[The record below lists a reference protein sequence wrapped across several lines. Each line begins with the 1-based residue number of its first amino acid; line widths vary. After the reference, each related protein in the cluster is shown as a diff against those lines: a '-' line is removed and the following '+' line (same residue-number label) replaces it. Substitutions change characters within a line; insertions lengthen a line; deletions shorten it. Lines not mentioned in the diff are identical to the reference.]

1 MNEADNTANT
11 DNVVDVVDTKEVVV
25 PSVELTVNK
34 PDGGEET
41 AVPPYF
47 SIAGF
52 WRRFFAFLV
61 DGFLISIPLLI
72 LGFGFRDVAYRMG
85 PYGRIL
91 GAAIIITYWTVFH
104 SEYGEGQTLGKRL
117 LKIAVVDK
125 NNQYLSLKKSFV
137 RAVALE
143 LIFLLNGW
151 SLPFFQ
157 NPLIS
162 VVVTIIVL
170 GGVLLLFY
178 GLVFNRK
185 TRQGPH
191 DLLVGSYVINS
202 LPVITSAVPPPLPK
216 IHRRFMIGLAVIAV
230 FISLVALAVPSL
242 VPALNVVD
250 KSEWNDI
257 QDLYQTLSQR
267 DDVFLVGVNRVN
279 RTSFN
284 SGDTLRDL
292 NIQVWLKT
300 PCSKNRETCDEV
312 VEEIARTVFSEY
324 DGIENLDG
332 MRITVYNRFDLGIAN
347 GTFSQGAEL
356 RMEDWQAMLEE

>member
-1 MNEADNTANT
+1 MNET
-11 DNVVDVVDTKEVVV
+11 DNAANPDNPIDTEEAVTPIAELAVD
-25 PSVELTVNK
+25 K
-34 PDGGEET
+34 PDAGEET
-41 AVPPYF
+41 AVPPYYA
-47 SIAGF
+47 IAGF
-52 WRRFFAFLV
+52 WRRFFAFVV
-61 DGFLISIPLLI
+61 DGIIISIPLLI
-72 LGFGFRDVAYRMG
+72 IGFGFRNIAFRMG

-91 GAAIIITYWTVFH
+91 GAVIIIAYWTVFH

-117 LKIAVVDK
+117 LKITVIDK

-151 SLPFFQ
+151 SLPLFQ
-157 NPLIS
+157 NPIIGI
-162 VVVTIIVL
+162 VVTMIVL
-170 GGVLLLFY
+170 VGVLLLFY

-202 LPVITSAVPPPLPK
+202 LPVVTNAVPPPLPK
-216 IHRRFMIGLAVIAV
+216 IHRRFIIGLAVIAV
-230 FISLVALAVPSL
+230 LVSLAALAVPSL

-250 KSEWNDI
+250 KSEWNEI

-267 DDVFLVGVNRVN
+267 DDAFLVGVNRVN
-279 RTSFN
+279 RTFF
-284 SGDTLRDL
+284 GGGGTLRDL

-300 PCSKNRETCDEV
+300 PCSQNQARCDEV
-312 VEEIARTVFSEY
+312 VKEIARTVFAEY
-324 DGIENLDG
+324 DNVENLDG
-332 MRITVYNRFDLGIAN
+332 MRITVYNRFELGIAN

-356 RMEDWQAMLEE
+356 RMEDWQALLEE

>member
-1 MNEADNTANT
+1 MNET
-11 DNVVDVVDTKEVVV
+11 DNITDVEKAITPIDEAIENNLGNGKE
-25 PSVELTVNK
+25 EI
-34 PDGGEET
+34 
-41 AVPPYF
+41 AIPPHF

-52 WRRFFAFLV
+52 WRRLFAFV
-61 DGFLISIPLLI
+61 IDGIIIFIPLLVI
-72 LGFGFRDVAYRMG
+72 GFGFRNFAFRMG

-117 LKIAVVDK
+117 LKITVVDK

-137 RAVALE
+137 RALALE

-151 SLPFFQ
+151 SLPLFQ
-157 NPLIS
+157 NP
-162 VVVTIIVL
+162 VVGVIVTMVVL
-170 GGVLLLFY
+170 TGVLLLFY

-202 LPVITSAVPPPLPK
+202 LPVATNAAPPPLPP
-216 IHRRFMIGLAVIAV
+216 IHRRFMVGLTAVAV
-230 FISLVALAVPSL
+230 LLSLAALAVPSL
-242 VPALNVVD
+242 APVLNVVD
-250 KSEWNDI
+250 KSEWGEI

-267 DDVFLVGVNRVN
+267 DDAFLVGVNRVN
-279 RTSFN
+279 RTSF
-284 SGDTLRDL
+284 GGGGTLRDL
-292 NIQVWLKT
+292 NIQIWLKT
-300 PCSKNRETCDEV
+300 PCSQNREMCDEV
-312 VEEIARTVFSEY
+312 VKEIARTVFAEY

-332 MRITVYNRFDLGIAN
+332 MRITVYNRFDLGLAS

-356 RMEDWQAMLEE
+356 RMEDWQALLEEE